1 MATNVKLPDM
11 GEGIDDVTINRW
23 RVQEGDTIEEGALLV
38 DVATDKVDTEIPSPA
53 SGTILKLNYGP
64 GELVSIDAVIAV
76 IGEAGEAVDQT
87 NEDSA
92 DDQAQER
99 AEDDEESGPSEEEAM
114 PEAETGEPLEKEMQQ
129 AALASGDEQPMDD
142 VKATP
147 VARRIAAQESVPL
160 SAVSGSG
167 PGGQIRKS
175 DVLGYVEQK
184 GKDQKA
190 TTPASKGLSGD
201 LADVPNLSVRRV
213 AADYNVNLRDVAAD
227 RSLSSLTRHDV
238 LRFVAERDNLDYL
251 PTAPA
256 YPSQEEAAPAQPS
269 QGGKVEQPVTN
280 YPAPPAMTGQG
291 RSVEQKP
298 QAEAAQPKP
307 AAAKAE
313 TRNGDEL
320 VPHTRMRTLIARN
333 TAQSAF
339 SAPHVTTMWDVNM
352 TAVLEHRKAHKNEFA
367 KAGVNLTITAYFF
380 QAMIAGIRA
389 VPAVNSSWSEEG
401 LLIRRQIHIGMAVAL
416 PADQYGVGGLIVP
429 VIKNADDLNLMGFA
443 RKVNDLAQRARN
455 NQLTADELQGGTI
468 TLTNYGTGG
477 SRFQTPIIVQP
488 QVGIL
493 GVGAIEKRP
502 VVVSQGHPLEA
513 NTGDYLTFAPMTTLG
528 FSYDHRVLD
537 GASAD
542 AFCAVVKDALE
553 NWK

>member
-76 IGEAGEAVDQT
+76 IGEAGEAVGGAD
-87 NEDSA
+87 EDAA
-92 DDQAQER
+92 DDQAQAQDEG
-99 AEDDEESGPSEEEAM
+99 EEESGPSEEDAM

-129 AALASGDEQPMDD
+129 AALASGDEEPMDD

-160 SAVSGSG
+160 SAISGTG

-175 DVLGYVEQK
+175 DVLGYVEEK
-184 GKDQKA
+184 GKGQKA

-201 LADVPNLSVRRV
+201 LADVANLGVRRV
-213 AADYNVNLRDVAAD
+213 AADYNVNLRDVAEG

-238 LRFVAERDNLDYL
+238 LRFVAERDNLEYL
-251 PTAPA
+251 PTEPE
-256 YPSQEEAAPAQPS
+256 YPSQEEAAPAQPGP
-269 QGGKVEQPVTN
+269 GGKIEQPVTN
-280 YPAPPAMTGQG
+280 YPAPPEMTGQG
-291 RSVEQKP
+291 RSTEQKP
-298 QAEAAQPKP
+298 KAETAQPKP
-307 AAAKAE
+307 AAQAE
-313 TRNGDEL
+313 ARNGDEL

-352 TAVLEHRKAHKNEFA
+352 AAVLEHRKAHKNEFA

-455 NQLTADELQGGTI
+455 NQLSADELQGGTI

-542 AFCAVVKDALE
+542 AFCATVKDALE

>member
-38 DVATDKVDTEIPSPA
+38 DIATDKVDTEIPSPA

-64 GELVSIDAVIAV
+64 GELVAVDAVIAV
-76 IGEAGEAVDQT
+76 IGEAGEAT
-87 NEDSA
+87 DSA
-92 DDQAQER
+92 E
-99 AEDDEESGPSEEEAM
+99 EESGAEETGPSEDEAM
-114 PEAETGEPLEKEMQQ
+114 PAAETGEPLEKEMQQ
-129 AALASGDEQPMDD
+129 AALASGDDQTADE

-160 SAVSGSG
+160 SAVSGTG

-175 DVLGYVEQK
+175 DVLGYVEQQGK
-184 GKDQKA
+184 GEKA
-190 TTPASKGLSGD
+190 TTPASTGLPGD
-201 LADVPNLSVRRV
+201 LADVPNLGVRRA
-213 AADYNVNLRDVAAD
+213 AADYDVNLRDVAEG
-227 RSLSSLTRHDV
+227 RPLSALTRHDV
-238 LRFVAERDNLDYL
+238 LRFVAQRDNRDYL
-251 PTAPA
+251 PTEPA
-256 YPSQEEAAPAQPS
+256 YPSQAEVAPAQPS
-269 QGGKVEQPVTN
+269 QAGKVEQPVTN
-280 YPAPPAMTGQG
+280 YPAPPQMTGQT
-291 RSVEQKP
+291 RAAEEKP
-298 QAEAAQPKP
+298 KAETPQPKP
-307 AAAKAE
+307 AAPAE
-313 TRNGDEL
+313 LRNGDEFA
-320 VPHTRMRTLIARN
+320 PHTRMRTLIARN

-339 SAPHVTTMWDVNM
+339 TAPHVTTMWDVNM
-352 TAVLEHRKAHKNEFA
+352 SAVLEHRKAHKDEFA

-389 VPAVNSSWSEEG
+389 VPAANASWREDG
-401 LLIRRQIHIGMAVAL
+401 LVIHRQIHIGMAVAL

-443 RKVNDLAQRARN
+443 RKVNDLAQRARKS
-455 NQLTADELQGGTI
+455 QLSADELQGGTI

-477 SRFQTPIIVQP
+477 SIFQTPIIVQP

-502 VVVSQGHPLEA
+502 IVVSQGHPLEA

-542 AFCAVVKDALE
+542 AFCAAVKETLE

>member
-11 GEGIDDVTINRW
+11 GEGIDEVTINRW
-23 RVQEGDTIEEGALLV
+23 RVKEGSSIEEGAVLV

-53 SGTILKLNYGP
+53 SGTILKLNFGP

-76 IGEAGEAVDQT
+76 IGEAGEAVD
-87 NEDSA
+87 SA
-92 DDQAQER
+92 EETSGDDAGE
-99 AEDDEESGPSEEEAM
+99 EESGPSEEEAM

-129 AALASGDEQPMDD
+129 AALASGDEEPMDE

-147 VARRIAAQESVPL
+147 VARRMAAQESVPL
-160 SAVSGSG
+160 SQVSGTG

-184 GKDQKA
+184 GQQA
-190 TTPASKGLSGD
+190 TPPASKGLSGD
-201 LADVPNLSVRRV
+201 LADVPNLGARRV
-213 AADYNVNLRDVAAD
+213 AADYNVNLRDVAEG
-227 RSLSSLTRHDV
+227 RPLSSLTRHDV
-238 LRFVAERDNLDYL
+238 LRFVAKRDNRDYL
-251 PTAPA
+251 PTEPE
-256 YPSQEEAAPAQPS
+256 YPGPEDVASAQPAQT
-269 QGGKVEQPVTN
+269 GAEQLQVARDRAT
-280 YPAPPAMTGQG
+280 TETIGQG
-291 RSVEQKP
+291 RSAKQKP
-298 QAEAAQPKP
+298 KAETPQPKP
-307 AAAKAE
+307 STQAE

-416 PADQYGVGGLIVP
+416 PADKYGVGGLIVP

-455 NQLTADELQGGTI
+455 NQLTADELQGGTL

-477 SRFQTPIIVQP
+477 SIFQTPIIVQP

-502 VVVSQGHPLEA
+502 IVVSQGHPLEA

-542 AFCAVVKDALE
+542 AFCAAVKDALE